1 MSESDLHA
9 DFLAAL
15 KAGNMERIRECTKQ
29 ACGLF
34 IQKGYDLT
42 SCLNFYFVLSGEVIK
57 LLNDR
62 YKEQS
67 RTEYLELIEEG
78 YDFSV
83 RIRNYYSIRSICHR
97 FEEYIE
103 KAASCLKE
111 EDCMDVAAI
120 VKRIQREI
128 REHYST
134 DISLAWVADEYGIN
148 PSYFSKKFKDETGVN
163 FIDYL
168 TEVRI
173 GQAKELLSHTGLSV
187 SAVSLRVGFKE
198 AKYFSRV
205 FASMTGEK
213 PSEYRER
220 MRREEEKREESAH

>member
-1 MSESDLHA
+1 M
-9 DFLAAL
+9 
-15 KAGNMERIRECTKQ
+15 
-29 ACGLF
+29 
-34 IQKGYDLT
+34 
-42 SCLNFYFVLSGEVIK
+42 IK

-220 MRREEEKREESAH
+220 MRQEEEKREESAH

>member
-1 MSESDLHA
+1 MDCLYAVSYTHL
-9 DFLAAL
+9 
-15 KAGNMERIRECTKQ
+15 
-29 ACGLF
+29 
-34 IQKGYDLT
+34 

-148 PSYFSKKFKDETGVN
+148 PSYFSKKFKDCLLYTSSGGGA
-163 FIDYL
+163 L
-168 TEVRI
+168 R
-173 GQAKELLSHTGLSV
+173 AKEIWLLKQPRSGARVRLAGLV
-187 SAVSLRVGFKE
+187 V
-198 AKYFSRV
+198 
-205 FASMTGEK
+205 
-213 PSEYRER
+213 
-220 MRREEEKREESAH
+220 